1 VIAAEPPAGSGW
13 IQEIKH
19 DGFRTMLRIDSGQV
33 RTLTRGGHNW
43 KHKYQ
48 SVVETCRRLSCR
60 LGILAMLNYSVAMS
74 P

>member
-1 VIAAEPPAGSGW
+1 
-13 IQEIKH
+13 
-19 DGFRTMLRIDSGQV
+19 MLRIDSGQV

-43 KHKYQ
+43 THKYQ